1 MFKEEEMRV
10 KKRECGWI
18 HLSLTYLTFACIILM
33 ILALISLRH
42 PPLCLKLCVI
52 KGMRTNELCITNRI
66 SQNVFRSD
74 QTLRKNEERGIW
86 MRYCFDTFL
95 RTKTPRKMLPRSF
108 LKSGIEYRYMLILST
123 LFGEPDDFWHVT
135 LSWTVPLE
143 RRRDC

>member
-1 MFKEEEMRV
+1 
-10 KKRECGWI
+10 
-18 HLSLTYLTFACIILM
+18 M

-123 LFGEPDDFWHVT
+123 LFGEPDDF
-135 LSWTVPLE
+135 
-143 RRRDC
+143 